1 MVAKKRYDKRNE
13 WSARYRKDVGL
24 WIPHLKRT
32 YLYWFKYLQ
41 LAHNEGM
48 KIDWKKYKGWGG
60 ENAIIGMKFDD
71 WWESHWKDLFGV
83 KDPKDKPKFEV
94 STKRPDNDAI
104 RYALRIYENRWR
116 GSNWEVAIWLKKN
129 EKRMYFLEF
138 FGMIDENMKT
148 QSRLQ
153 YVEQDQRVYSEWGR
167 NEVEIIRR
175 NKSDNVEMD
184 TDWEAYLNRDKK
196 RHVQSKVGR
205 YKRYAERYLKNV
217 CEGKFP

>member
-1 MVAKKRYDKRNE
+1 MGKTTIEKRGSRSE
-13 WSARYRKDVGL
+13 WIRYKDGL
-24 WIPHLKRT
+24 WIPYRKRI
-32 YLYWFKYLQ
+32 YLYWYKFLQ
-41 LAHNEGM
+41 EAEKHPDY
-48 KIDWKKYKGWGG
+48 KVDWKKYRGWGG
-60 ENAIIGMKFDD
+60 ADLILHQKFDD

-175 NKSDNVEMD
+175 NKGDNVEMD